1 MNTKCCGRFV
11 CLESE
16 AIVQFYTNV
25 VICGIFQKLE
35 MLGSTAAL
43 ECLFDYQNGNVT
55 ATLVLNML
63 QPRYSSC
70 NPRLQGEEHILRN
83 NLSHYKCSRG
93 DSIVKWTKSNRQREE
108 S

>member
-1 MNTKCCGRFV
+1 M

-16 AIVQFYTNV
+16 AIVLFYTNV

-43 ECLFDYQNGNVT
+43 ECLFDYRKVNAT
-55 ATLVLNML
+55 AALVLNML

-70 NPRLQGEEHILRN
+70 KPI
-83 NLSHYKCSRG
+83 
-93 DSIVKWTKSNRQREE
+93 
-108 S
+108 

>member
-16 AIVQFYTNV
+16 AIVLFYTNV

-43 ECLFDYQNGNVT
+43 ECLFDYQKGNVT
-55 ATLVLNML
+55 AAIVFFL
-63 QPRYSSC
+63 QSPFARRTYSEEQ
-70 NPRLQGEEHILRN
+70 PQPLQM
-83 NLSHYKCSRG
+83 
-93 DSIVKWTKSNRQREE
+93 Q
-108 S
+108 